1 MADENKVT
9 RGDTNTGG
17 GPGGG
22 ITGMAEQGWL
32 AHIIRFIVAAI
43 VLMVVS
49 YITPGFTRLSFW
61 HALLAAVLVAAIGF
75 GLETLFG
82 RRISP
87 YARWGRVCGLSGDLL
102 LTPVH
107 YPWFKGDCTGSSHS
121 CCYRRHYRY
130 VCANGCT
137 LIKTQ
142 SKNPVSIGGGV
153 CIGRWWLVVGK
164 RMFGRARAGGTGATK
179 LGRDT

>member
-61 HALLAAVLVAAIGF
+61 HALLAAVLIAAIGF

-87 YARWGRVCGLSGDLL
+87 YAR
-102 LTPVH
+102 
-107 YPWFKGDCTGSSHS
+107 
-121 CCYRRHYRY
+121 
-130 VCANGCT
+130 
-137 LIKTQ
+137 
-142 SKNPVSIGGGV
+142 GGV
-153 CIGRWWLVVGK
+153 GFVVSAVIFYLLQFIIPGL
-164 RMFGRARAGGTGATK
+164 RVTVLGALIAAAIVGIIDMFVPTGV
-179 LGRDT
+179 R